1 MNVSENGL
9 NIIRKYEGCRLTAYK
24 AVSTEKYYTIGYGH
38 YGADVKQG
46 MTISQSQAEAYLKA
60 DCETAV
66 KAVNAIGKDFSQ
78 NQFDALVSFTY
89 NCGAGNLKTLC
100 KNRTIKEI
108 GEKIILYN
116 KSGGAVL
123 AGLTKR
129 RKEEQEL
136 YQSCTVVTTEGAGC
150 YPKYTGNTSS
160 IVVALQSLNVDS
172 SYQFRKTIAAANGIT
187 GYTGTAAQNIRMLGM
202 LKEGRLL
209 KP

>member
-38 YGADVKQG
+38 YGADVKKG
-46 MTISQSQAEAYLKA
+46 MTITQNQAEAYLKA

-66 KAVNAIGKDFSQ
+66 KAVNAIGKDFNQ
-78 NQFDALVSFTY
+78 NQFDALVSFAY

-100 KNRTIKEI
+100 QNRTIEEI

-116 KSGGAVL
+116 KSGGTVL
-123 AGLTKR
+123 AGLIKR

-136 YQSCTVVTTEGAGC
+136 YQSCTGTTTNAGY
-150 YPKYTGNTSS
+150 YPQYTGNTSS
-160 IVVALQSLNVDS
+160 IVMALQSLNVDS

-187 GYTGTAAQNIRMLGM
+187 GYAGTAAQNIRMLEM
-202 LKEGRLL
+202 LKAGKLL